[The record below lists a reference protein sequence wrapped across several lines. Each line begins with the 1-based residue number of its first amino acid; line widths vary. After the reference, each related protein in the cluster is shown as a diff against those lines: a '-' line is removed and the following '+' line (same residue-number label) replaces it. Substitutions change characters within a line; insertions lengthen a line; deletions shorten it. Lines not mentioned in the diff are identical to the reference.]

1 MAAAVR
7 STAPLLLARSGMR
20 VAAQRVCAPAIATRA
35 FRVDVKPTKQ
45 DTVIEKDQKTIRIEA
60 PLPAVV
66 AFAHRLGLNTLK
78 DQSLLMRIVTH
89 PSYERP
95 GVLTNECLDVLGGKA
110 LNMYVSEYLHAKYPK
125 MPTKMLKEAVTI
137 YTWNN
142 TLSLMA
148 KEFGVQ
154 DVARWIKSK
163 PDAAYQLSPKTVHSS
178 IIKAIIGAIY
188 VDQGPV
194 AARKFVHAHFLSREL
209 DLTKLIKIDEPKRYL
224 SVLMKRLNR
233 ERPVARLM
241 SETGRLSKS
250 PVFVVGV
257 YSGTEKIG
265 EGYGSSLKM
274 AEFRANMDAL
284 TKYYMEEHKDF
295 GLPSDTDAGKAYTPK
310 KFGDSEV
317 IV

>member
-7 STAPLLLARSGMR
+7 STAPLLLARSGLR
-20 VAAQRVCAPAIATRA
+20 VAAQRVCAPAVATRA

-60 PLPAVV
+60 PLPAVS
-66 AFAHRLGLNTLK
+66 AFGHRLGLNKLK

-89 PSYERP
+89 PSYERS
-95 GVLTNECLDVLGGKA
+95 GVQTNECLDVLGGKV
-110 LNMYVSEYLHAKYPK
+110 LNMYVAEYLNAKYPK
-125 MPTKMLKEAVTI
+125 LPTKLLKEAVTL

-142 TLSLMA
+142 TLSMMA

-154 DVARWIKSK
+154 DVARWVKSK
-163 PDAAYQLSPKTVHSS
+163 PDTGYQISPKTVYSS
-178 IIKAIIGAIY
+178 VVKAMIGAIY
-188 VDQGPV
+188 VDQGPA
-194 AARKFVHAHFLSREL
+194 AARKFVHAHSLSREL
-209 DLTKLIKIDEPKRYL
+209 DLAKLIKIDEPKLYL
-224 SVLMKRLNR
+224 SFLMKRLGR

-241 SETGRLSKS
+241 SETGRLSNA

-257 YSGTEKIG
+257 YSGTEKMG

-274 AEFRANMDAL
+274 AEHRANMDAL

-295 GLPSDTDAGKAYTPK
+295 NLPSDTDAGKAYTPK
-310 KFGDSEV
+310 KFGDSEI